1 MKAYLK
7 NVRISPKKLRVSA
20 EVVRGKKVDDALK
33 FLRFAPNKGAKI
45 LYKVMYSALKN
56 AENNNNQEIDNLY
69 VGSLIVTKG
78 IVYKRGQSISRG
90 RMHSILK
97 RTSNVILELQVK

>member
-20 EVVRGKKVDDALK
+20 EVVRWKKVDDALK
-33 FLRFAPNKGAKI
+33 FLRFAPNKWAKI

-69 VGSLIVTKG
+69 VWSLIVTKW
-78 IVYKRGQSISRG
+78 IVYKRWQSISRW

>member
-1 MKAYLK
+1 MKANLK

-20 EVVRGKKVDDALK
+20 EVVRWKKVDDALK
-33 FLRFAPNKGAKI
+33 FLRFAPNKWAKI
-45 LYKVMYSALKN
+45 LYKVMFSALKN

-69 VGSLIVTKG
+69 VWSLIVTKW
-78 IVYKRGQSISRG
+78 IVYKRWQSISRW